1 MRFLSPSCKIVQI
14 KVRAVFRDNGDQD
27 MTHNTRLAGRNPFVL
42 LLCAVLLALA
52 GCTVV
57 EESIGVKAKPI
68 QIVWP
73 LPPDP
78 PRFYYEF
85 AIVSSGSIMPV
96 TEEESLKQTLL
107 GDSGRVNEGFGKPY
121 AVAVNK
127 GRVFVSDT
135 VSRVVRVYDA
145 PLGTYFKI
153 GSQSE
158 ENPQAQLMK
167 PMGLDTD
174 AAGNLYVVDAT
185 AKVVKVYTR
194 DGKYLRSLMSPGD
207 IDKPASVT
215 VDENGDRIY
224 VVDIGGPSSSNHRVR
239 IYDARTGN
247 HLFDIGKR
255 GDGPGEFNLPR
266 DMAIGKNGELYV
278 VDGGNFRI
286 QVFDHDGKYLRSFGQ
301 IGKQLGSFGRPKEIA
316 SDKDGNIYVIDAAF
330 GNFQIFNPEGE
341 LLMFIGQRSNEPLPG
356 NYLLPSGIAV
366 DEDGRVYVVDQWFKK
381 VEIFRPVTLPMA
393 TGYLVRQRP
402 KI

>member
-1 MRFLSPSCKIVQI
+1 MKF
-14 KVRAVFRDNGDQD
+14 F
-27 MTHNTRLAGRNPFVL
+27 TRLKGRRPLF
-42 LLCAVLLALA
+42 LLCCVVLWLA
-52 GCTVV
+52 GCAEVQVQT
-57 EESIGVKAKPI
+57 GKAKSI

-85 AIVSSGSIMPV
+85 SILGSGSIEPI
-96 TEEESLKQTLL
+96 TQEESLKQTLL
-107 GDSGRVNEGFGKPY
+107 GSSGRINEGFGKPY

-127 GRVFVSDT
+127 GRVFVSDS
-135 VSRVVRVYDA
+135 VSRYVRVFDA

-153 GSQSE
+153 GTAAE

-174 AAGNLYVVDAT
+174 AAGNLYVMDASL
-185 AKVVKVYTR
+185 KVVKVYDR
-194 DGKYLRSLMSPGD
+194 DGKYLRTLMTPGD

-215 VDENGDRIY
+215 VDADGSRIY
-224 VVDIGGPSSSNHRVR
+224 AVDIGGPTSSNHRVR
-239 IYDARTGN
+239 VYDARNGK
-247 HLFDIGKR
+247 HLFDIGTR

-266 DMAIGKNGELYV
+266 DVAICKNNELYV

-286 QVFDHDGKYLRSFGQ
+286 QIFNHDGKYLRSFGQ

-316 SDKDGNIYVIDAAF
+316 CDADGNVYVIDAAF
-330 GNFQIFNPEGE
+330 GNFQIFNPEGD
-341 LLMFIGQRSNEPLPG
+341 LLMFIGQRSNDSLPG
-356 NYLLPSGIAV
+356 NYLLPSGITV

-381 VEIFRPVTLPMA
+381 IEIFRPVTLPPH
-393 TGYLVRQRP
+393 TGYLVR
-402 KI
+402 KTLK

>member
-1 MRFLSPSCKIVQI
+1 
-14 KVRAVFRDNGDQD
+14 
-27 MTHNTRLAGRNPFVL
+27 MTHNTRLAGRNPLVL

-52 GCTVV
+52 GCAVV
-57 EESIGVKAKPI
+57 EEPTGKAKTI

-85 AIVSSGSIMPV
+85 AIVGSASIEPI
-96 TEEESLKQTLL
+96 TEDESLKEMLL
-107 GDSGRVNEGFGKPY
+107 GNSGRMNEGFGKPY

-135 VSRVVRVYDA
+135 VSRVVRVFDA

-153 GSQSE
+153 GSPSE
-158 ENPQAQLMK
+158 ENPQSQLMK

-174 AAGNLYVVDAT
+174 AEGNLYVIDAT
-185 AKVVKVYTR
+185 LRVVKVYSR
-194 DGKYLRSLMSPGD
+194 DGKYLRSLMTPGD
-207 IDKPASVT
+207 VDKPASVT
-215 VDENGDRIY
+215 VDKNGDRIY
-224 VVDIGGPSSSNHRVR
+224 VIDIGGPASSNHRVR
-239 IYDARTGN
+239 IYDARTGS

-286 QVFDHDGKYLRSFGQ
+286 QVFDHEGKYLRSFGQ
-301 IGKQLGSFGRPKEIA
+301 IGKQLGNFGRPKEIA
-316 SDKDGNIYVIDAAF
+316 SDNDGNVYVIDAAF

-341 LLMFIGQRSNEPLPG
+341 LLMFIGQRDNESLPG
-356 NYLLPSGIAV
+356 HYLLPSGITV

-381 VEIFRPVTLPMA
+381 VEIFRPVTLPPR
-393 TGYLVRQRP
+393 TGYLVR
-402 KI
+402 KSLKK

>member
-1 MRFLSPSCKIVQI
+1 
-14 KVRAVFRDNGDQD
+14 
-27 MTHNTRLAGRNPFVL
+27 MTQNTRLAWRSPLVW
-42 LLCAVLLALA
+42 LLCAVMLVLA
-52 GCTVV
+52 GCAAV
-57 EESIGVKAKPI
+57 EEPTGKGKSI
-68 QIVWP
+68 QLVWP

-85 AIVSSGSIMPV
+85 AIIGSDSILPI
-96 TEEESLKQTLL
+96 TEEDSLKEALL
-107 GDSGRVNEGFGKPY
+107 GNSGRLNEGFGKPY
-121 AVAVNK
+121 AVAVHQ

-153 GSQSE
+153 GSQAV
-158 ENPQAQLMK
+158 ENPQAQLLK

-185 AKVVKVYTR
+185 AKVVKVYNR
-194 DGKYLRSLMSPGD
+194 DGKYLRSLMAPGD

-215 VDENGDRIY
+215 VDKDGSRIY
-224 VVDIGGPSSSNHRVR
+224 VVDIGGPTSSNHRVR
-239 IYDARTGN
+239 IYDAKNGK
-247 HLFDIGKR
+247 HLLDIGKR

-266 DMAIGKNGELYV
+266 DVAVCKNNELYV

-301 IGKQLGSFGRPKEIA
+301 IGKQLGNFGRPKEIA
-316 SDKDGNIYVIDAAF
+316 CDNDGNVYVIDAAF

-341 LLMFIGQRSNEPLPG
+341 LLMFIGQRSNESLPG
-356 NYLLPSGIAV
+356 NYLLPSGITV

-381 VEIFRPVTLPMA
+381 VEIFRPVKLAPH
-393 TGYLVRQRP
+393 TGYMVR
-402 KI
+402 KVIK